1 MSEWTDEQIDAGAQY
16 LARKVMHHSRSGL
29 RVDGRAAD
37 REFPAWGVG
46 GHLNARQE
54 DYRDAVRGILAA
66 MSAHS
71 EESSDG

>member
-1 MSEWTDEQIDAGAQY
+1 MRDAASARSAASAASRGAGE
-16 LARKVMHHSRSGL
+16 RTGGL

-66 MSAHS
+66 MSAHG